1 MSKASKRPQ
10 AKAGKI
16 DSEAEAP
23 ASAESE
29 TPAKKKPPL
38 LMIGAGAVLFAASG
52 AGVFF
57 LAPSKSPSAAE
68 GESAAHGEKSKHAAA
83 AKKDSHAQHAAA
95 DAPPPPLL
103 GTFVVA
109 GKTGFYMP
117 DAFVVSLDPGAG
129 LKHLKVSLAVEAPPE
144 AAGLYEERSLRLR
157 DAMTTYLRAVDV
169 AALRSP
175 AEMATLREQIKRR
188 IEYVVSPENVRAV
201 LILDF
206 ILT

>member
-1 MSKASKRPQ
+1 MSKVSKKPQ
-10 AKAGKI
+10 AEEQGVPA
-16 DSEAEAP
+16 DAEAP
-23 ASAESE
+23 ASAGGQP
-29 TPAKKKPPL
+29 PAKRKPPL
-38 LMIGAGAVLFAASG
+38 LMVGAGAALFLASG

-57 LAPSKSPSAAE
+57 LAPSKSPDAAE
-68 GESAAHGEKSKHAAA
+68 HEAAVHGEKAKHAALSQKEPHASRA
-83 AKKDSHAQHAAA
+83 AG
-95 DAPPPPLL
+95 DAPRPPLL
-103 GTFVVA
+103 GTFVIA
-109 GKTGFYMP
+109 GDTGFYMP

-129 LKHLKVSLAVEAPPE
+129 PRHLKVSLAIEAPPE

-175 AEMATLREQIKRR
+175 AEMGALREQIKRR
-188 IEYVVSPENVRAV
+188 VEYVVSPANVKAV